1 MQIRVPTG
9 QELTEMSVLM
19 AVAEK
24 SLAANQFQIGED
36 DWLWEKTAPQDKL
49 RGPKLVRKRLWDLW
63 DESESL

>member
-1 MQIRVPTG
+1 MRPRVSNG

-19 AVAEK
+19 AEAEK
-24 SLAANQFQIGED
+24 SLAVNQFQIGED

-49 RGPKLVRKRLWDLW
+49 RGPKLVRKRLWDPW